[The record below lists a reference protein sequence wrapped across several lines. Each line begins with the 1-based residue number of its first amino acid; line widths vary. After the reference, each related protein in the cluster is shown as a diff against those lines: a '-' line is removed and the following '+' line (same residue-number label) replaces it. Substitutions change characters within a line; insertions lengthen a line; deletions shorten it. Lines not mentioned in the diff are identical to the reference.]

1 MKDIKKENA
10 ELKVQNA
17 ALKAENNLLKQQ
29 TCFLERMIMKTGGH
43 QSYTN
48 HPINNA
54 ETNFQEC
61 LLPLVNKSEE
71 KSTQNTLGYFRAAP
85 PHTFKKH
92 AMFLG
97 MLTILI
103 CASSFIGGGSDNGV
117 QPFYPRTLDEFKNNY
132 SMGLKN
138 VDNDLAGNHQTDL
151 EKSLSALLKANQEYN
166 SWKSLVKLIFTTSY
180 IIYFIYV
187 LLITNWKY
195 LFRMKNKKLV

>member
-1 MKDIKKENA
+1 MNDIKKENA

-29 TCFLERMIMKTGGH
+29 TCFLERMIMKTGP

-48 HPINNA
+48 NPINSA

-61 LLPLVNKSEE
+61 LLPLVNKGEE
-71 KSTQNTLGYFRAAP
+71 KSTQKTLGYFRAAP

-103 CASSFIGGGSDNGV
+103 CASSFLGGGSDNSV

-138 VDNDLAGNHQTDL
+138 VDHEVTGNQSDL

-195 LFRMKNKKLV
+195 LFRMKSKKFL